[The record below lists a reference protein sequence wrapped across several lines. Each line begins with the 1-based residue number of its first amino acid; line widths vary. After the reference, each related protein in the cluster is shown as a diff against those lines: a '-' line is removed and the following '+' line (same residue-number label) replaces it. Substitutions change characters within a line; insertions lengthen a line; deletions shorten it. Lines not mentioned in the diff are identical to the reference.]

1 MYNCP
6 TKCAFRWAFDENC
19 TARKISRANFKTNA
33 LDQYTRHKS
42 HYSIWKLNTKQS
54 NACTMRLK
62 NNNGATMNTHICSM
76 VIWNCASNNRISL
89 HPTYDCVQMDL
100 DFGKGYTRLNV
111 LTITYGNREYGQKR
125 LNANRMQ
132 AKNER
137 TEQTSELLM
146 IKHQS
151 RSHTNYHTHSTH
163 TYVYHTQDTG
173 DRET

>member
-1 MYNCP
+1 MRFP
-6 TKCAFRWAFDENC
+6 
-19 TARKISRANFKTNA
+19 
-33 LDQYTRHKS
+33 L
-42 HYSIWKLNTKQS
+42 SIWRKLHGTKNIPGQFQDQCFGSIHQTQISWFHMEIKHKAKQS

-151 RSHTNYHTHSTH
+151 RSHTNYHTHSTQTCDIH
-163 TYVYHTQDTG
+163 TRYG
-173 DRET
+173 R